1 MSSTSEMEEVL
12 APYLSAE
19 SILTETIS
27 TLSMLFFIYGIYC
40 FIFGVSI
47 YVLFNSVHRLY
58 KVGNIA
64 LFVLATIFTSVYTW
78 GLSQQAFIGFHAATT
93 KDYTLLIK
101 YLNKDDTEAAWGG
114 TTNLISTLMNNLS
127 SIADTMLIHRC
138 YLIFNSNKLVLF
150 PLVVAACILNGIDLG
165 CIIVIIIGF
174 GSSSKPGNHYLVF
187 KASSIDN
194 GVAIGIVVFQII
206 LASLTGGRIW
216 WITRQARQLMG
227 GSTRTRYNDIVAII
241 VESGLL
247 YAGSLLT
254 TVLIVL
260 VFDSQA
266 KGLAPFDFIV
276 VAISMSGLAPT
287 MIIVRVAYRKSV
299 ESVQQTISTFHIVN
313 AQTGS
318 RQATNDFQLQTQPG
332 ITVNDSQGVEERS
345 AILTVEKV

>member
-1 MSSTSEMEEVL
+1 
-12 APYLSAE
+12 
-19 SILTETIS
+19 
-27 TLSMLFFIYGIYC
+27 MLFWQP
-40 FIFGVSI
+40 
-47 YVLFNSVHRLY
+47 NSVHRLY

-64 LFVLATIFTSVYTW
+64 LFVLATIYTSVNTW
-78 GLSQQAFIGFHAATT
+78 GLCRQALIEFHAATT

-101 YLNKDDTEAAWGG
+101 DLYGDNQKAAWSG
-114 TTNLISTLMNNLS
+114 TTDIISTLMN
-127 SIADTMLIHRC
+127 SIADTMLIYRC

-165 CIIVIIIGF
+165 CIIVIIIGY

-187 KASSIDN
+187 KAGSIDN
-194 GVAIGIVVFQII
+194 GVAIGIVVFQIT
-206 LASLTGGRIW
+206 LTSLTGGRIW

-227 GSTRTRYNDIVAII
+227 GSTHTRYNDIVAIV

-254 TVLIVL
+254 TVLIRLVL
-260 VFDSQA
+260 DPQA
-266 KGLAPFDFIV
+266 TGYLELDFAV
-276 VAISMSGLAPT
+276 VVILMSGLAPT
-287 MIIVRVAYRKSV
+287 MITARVAYRKSV
-299 ESVQQTISTFHIVN
+299 ESVQQTISTFHVVN

-345 AILTVEKV
+345 AIPTVEKV